1 MPRQAKNASSFHK
14 ISYKATI
21 QSLIFNEFSSF
32 ACKDTFLCELIL
44 FSCQKF
50 SQELSQA
57 KRFRAERDLTDNIS
71 IIYIK
76 YISTTNHPKYLK
88 NLFLHSIT
96 LYIIVIA
103 YWRYFSSNFAILN
116 LSLTS
121 QISRS
126 RCKSTYQLKFDIQT
140 TDVLH
145 QEYRLYADSGNNKLA
160 CLSTMLI

>member
-1 MPRQAKNASSFHK
+1 MSREAKNASSFYK

-76 YISTTNHPKYLK
+76 YISTTILNISKIY
-88 NLFLHSIT
+88 SSIVYIT
-96 LYIIVIA
+96 LYIIVIT